1 MRRVDPVALAAC
13 LLLVWGCAGGGDASD
28 RSGSSVDPAST
39 TTTTSSTSTTTTTSP
54 TTTSTS
60 TTTTSTTTTSTSTST
75 TSTSTST
82 TSTSTTS
89 TSTTAAPRPAMVP
102 IDPIDVATIP
112 VETEV
117 EIGRSVQG
125 RPITVIRRGTPGG
138 TRVLA
143 VGVIHG
149 NEAAGAA
156 IVDALALAPVPD
168 DVELWLV
175 RSMNPDGEAIAG
187 RRNANLVDLN
197 RNFPENWDVLGVPGD
212 WQYGGPA
219 PASEPE
225 TRSMVALGAGVR
237 PDVILWYHQ
246 DLFRIAPGSGR
257 PGEIRTR
264 YAEIAG
270 LPIVEITGGTYT
282 GTASQWSRTVVGGAG
297 VGITVELGPTLS
309 ENEVDAHV
317 RAVHTI
323 AREFW

>member
-1 MRRVDPVALAAC
+1 
-13 LLLVWGCAGGGDASD
+13 
-28 RSGSSVDPAST
+28 
-39 TTTTSSTSTTTTTSP
+39 
-54 TTTSTS
+54 
-60 TTTTSTTTTSTSTST
+60 
-75 TSTSTST
+75 
-82 TSTSTTS
+82 
-89 TSTTAAPRPAMVP
+89 MVP